1 MNELPAT
8 LSRVLES
15 FAPLFRAGIWK
26 RARLLLIGAILCPGT
41 RTVAAALR
49 VLGLSEEQHFQN
61 YHRILNR
68 VRWSTRE
75 ASRILFLLL
84 VAAFVPKDKP
94 IILGADET
102 LERRRGKK
110 IAAKGLYRDPVRSSR
125 SVFVKSHGLRWISVM
140 LLAPI
145 PWASRIW
152 ALPFLTLLVPSERYC
167 RERGRRYKRLSH
179 WGRQALVLVR
189 RWLKERQIVVV
200 ADQNYSAIELLD
212 RARRC
217 GVHVV
222 TRLRLD
228 AALYDPAPSPE
239 EFRKQHRRG
248 RFPKK
253 GARQPTPQARLHDPQ
268 TRWQKHRVCW
278 YGAEER
284 DVEIATG
291 TAVWFHNGLPPAP
304 VRWVLVRDP
313 KGEFESVALVCNE
326 QAVTAAQMVEW
337 FVLRWQVEVTFH
349 EVRAHL
355 GVETQRQWSE
365 PAIARTTPVLMGMYS
380 LTTLLAHEDLG
391 TAPLP
396 VRRAAWYH
404 KQSATFSD
412 TLAWVRQRLWP
423 ATINRTSQPE
433 TDVVIIPRALLQRF
447 TDTLAFAA

>member
-1 MNELPAT
+1 MIELPAT
-8 LSRVLES
+8 MQRVLES
-15 FAPLFRAGIWK
+15 FAPLFRPEIWK

-41 RTVAAALR
+41 RTVSAALR
-49 VLGLSEEQHFQN
+49 VLGLAQERHFQN

-68 VRWSTRE
+68 VRWSARE
-75 ASRILFLLL
+75 ASRILLLLL
-84 VAAFVPKDKP
+84 VAAFVPQDQP
-94 IILGADET
+94 LIVAIDET

-110 IAAKGLYRDPVRSSR
+110 IAAKGLYRDAVRSSR
-125 SVFVKSHGLRWISVM
+125 SVLVKSHGLRWISLM

-167 RERGRRYKRLSH
+167 QERGIRYKRLSH
-179 WGRQALVLVR
+179 WGRQAILLLR
-189 RWLKERQIVVV
+189 RWIKERKMVVV
-200 ADQNYSAIELLD
+200 GDQNYSAIELLNA
-212 RARRC
+212 ARR
-217 GVHVV
+217 VRAHVV
-222 TRLRLD
+222 VRLRMD

-239 EFRKQHRRG
+239 EFRKRYPRG
-248 RFPKK
+248 RLPKK
-253 GARQPTPQARLHDPQ
+253 GARQPTPEARLHDPD
-268 TRWQKHRVCW
+268 TRWQMHRVRW
-278 YGAEER
+278 YGGEER

-291 TAVWFHNGLPPAP
+291 TAVWFHNGLPPVP

-313 KGEFESVALVCNE
+313 EGKFDPVCLVCNE
-326 QAVTAAQMVEW
+326 QDVTAQQIVEW
-337 FVLRWQVEVTFH
+337 FVLRWQEEVTFQ

-365 PAIARTTPVLMGMYS
+365 PAIARTTPVLMGLYS
-380 LTTLLAHEDLG
+380 LTALLAHADLG
-391 TAPLP
+391 SAPLP

-423 ATINRTSQPE
+423 ATINLTSQHG
-433 TDVVIIPRALLQRF
+433 TDVVIIPRALLERF